1 MDNLYIGFFFMAIS
15 IIAFIAFIIS
25 LTVPF
30 ENANLK
36 EKILVGSIITFVI
49 AIIICIIF
57 INIPSDYEKQKD
69 AQQQEENITKR
80 RLCSEKS
87 NTYYR
92 CSWSITEDR
101 CVCKQR

>member
-1 MDNLYIGFFFMAIS
+1 MDNLSIGFFFS
-15 IIAFIAFIIS
+15 IVSVIAFIIFIV
-25 LTVPF
+25 LLKVPF
-30 ENANLK
+30 GDDDLQGK
-36 EKILVGSIITFVI
+36 FLIGSIITFVI
-49 AIIICIIF
+49 AIIISMIF
-57 INIPSDYEKQKD
+57 SSIPSDYKKQQD
-69 AQQQEENITKR
+69 AQQKEENITKR

>member
-1 MDNLYIGFFFMAIS
+1 MSNLNIGIFFIVIS
-15 IIAFIAFIIS
+15 VIAFIAFVIS

-30 ENANLK
+30 ENTDLK
-36 EKILVGSIITFVI
+36 GKILAYSLITLVISIIVGM
-49 AIIICIIF
+49 IF

-80 RLCSEKS
+80 RLCSEKT
-87 NTYYR
+87 NTYYK
-92 CSWSITEDR
+92 CSWSIVEDR

>member
-1 MDNLYIGFFFMAIS
+1 MDNLNVGIFFLVVS
-15 IIAFIAFIIS
+15 VIAFITFII
-25 LTVPF
+25 LLAEPF
-30 ENANLK
+30 GKGDLQDK
-36 EKILVGSIITFVI
+36 FLIGSIITFVI
-49 AIIICIIF
+49 AIIIGMIF
-57 INIPSDYEKQKD
+57 TSIPSDYEKQQD

-80 RLCSEKS
+80 RLCSEKT